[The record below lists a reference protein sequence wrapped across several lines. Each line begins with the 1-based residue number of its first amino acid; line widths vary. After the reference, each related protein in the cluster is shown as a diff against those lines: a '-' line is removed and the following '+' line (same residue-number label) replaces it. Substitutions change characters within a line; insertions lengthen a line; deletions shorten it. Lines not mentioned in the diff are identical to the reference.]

1 MNFFQTISA
10 VLAANALTLA
20 WAFALWKVGRS
31 EQEGRDY
38 SLRDLAV
45 LIAVPLAMSYG
56 AWTLK

>member
-20 WAFALWKVGRS
+20 WAFARWKVGRS
-31 EQEGRDY
+31 ERDGRDY